1 MSSMLLLNLVL
12 AIVWVAVTGSA
23 SLHNL
28 VFGFVIGAISVALVR
43 HQLGGTGYFS
53 RARRVTALFLV
64 FLYDLMKSAWSVAKL
79 VCSPRMEVKP
89 GILRFE
95 LSLEKDFEIVLLAN
109 MITLTPGTLT
119 VDVSDDKKYLYIHAI
134 DCSDPDGIRRD
145 IANGFEK
152 KIREA
157 FA

>member
-1 MSSMLLLNLVL
+1 MRILLANLVL
-12 AIVWVAVTGSA
+12 AIFWVAVTGSA

-28 VFGFVIGAISVALVR
+28 VFGFIIGAISVALVR
-43 HQLGGTGYFS
+43 HQIGGAGYFT
-53 RARRVTALFLV
+53 RAKRLTTLFLL
-64 FLYDLMKSAWSVAKL
+64 FLYELMVSAWSVAKL
-79 VCSPRMEVKP
+79 VCTPRMVLKP
-89 GILRFE
+89 GIFRYE

-119 VDVSDDKKYLYIHAI
+119 VDVSDDKKYLYIHAL
-134 DCSDPDGIRRD
+134 DCADPDAIRKS
-145 IANGFEK
+145 IAEGFEA

>member
-1 MSSMLLLNLVL
+1 MSMLLLNLVL

-28 VFGFVIGAISVALVR
+28 VFGFVIGAIAVGLVR
-43 HQLGGTGYFS
+43 HQVGGTGYFS

-79 VCSPRMEVKP
+79 VCSPRMDLKP

-95 LSLEKDFEIVLLAN
+95 LSLERDFEIVLLAN

-119 VDVSDDKKYLYIHAI
+119 VDVSDDKKYLFIHAI

>member
-1 MSSMLLLNLVL
+1 MKILLSNLVL
-12 AIVWVAVTGSA
+12 AIFWVAVTGSA

-28 VFGFVIGAISVALVR
+28 VFGFIIGAISVGLVR
-43 HQLGGTGYFS
+43 HQIGGAGYFA
-53 RARRVTALFLV
+53 RARRLFMLLMLFL
-64 FLYDLMKSAWSVAKL
+64 YELMASAWSVAKL
-79 VCSPRMEVKP
+79 VCSPRMNLQP
-89 GILRFE
+89 GIFRYE

-134 DCSDPDGIRRD
+134 DCADPDAIKKS
-145 IANGFEK
+145 IADGFET

>member
-1 MSSMLLLNLVL
+1 MNILLANLVL
-12 AIVWVAVTGSA
+12 AIFWVAVTGSA

-28 VFGFVIGAISVALVR
+28 IFGFVIGAISVGLVR
-43 HQLGGTGYFS
+43 HQVGGAGYFS
-53 RARRVTALFLV
+53 RAKRLFKLLMLFL
-64 FLYDLMKSAWSVAKL
+64 YELMASAWSVAKL
-79 VCSPRMEVKP
+79 VCAPRMNLQP
-89 GILRFE
+89 GIFRYE
-95 LSLEKDFEIVLLAN
+95 LTLQKDFEIVLLAN

-134 DCSDPDGIRRD
+134 DCADPDAIRKS
-145 IANGFEK
+145 IAEGFET